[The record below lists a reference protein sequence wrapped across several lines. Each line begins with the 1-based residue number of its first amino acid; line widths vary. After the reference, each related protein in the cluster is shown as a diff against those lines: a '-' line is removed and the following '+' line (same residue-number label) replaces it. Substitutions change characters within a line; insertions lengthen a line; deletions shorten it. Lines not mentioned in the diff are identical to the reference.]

1 MKKSTAGPVVAAF
14 AAAAAEAPISKAE
27 EPRDA
32 GGLDRRDSERA
43 WTIQAEHVANKLDLP
58 GEETKQLVA
67 AYTEA
72 RESYAASVS
81 PQIEQLMAATAPEDG
96 AARLRVGWGAPVK
109 LGAQARESLEKSLK
123 GFLAPDIAE
132 KAILRLG
139 PLGAEWDRMV
149 HVIAE
154 MNLGENEPWAL
165 EAVNHYVVKRGAEA
179 AKFAENGAVLEMVR
193 EEGALQLALE
203 KNLEAILTGA
213 QMNAWLNGVVRGVD
227 DDDRSIDDPRVQHR
241 TYVFEEAGGI
251 EIPYALFVP
260 STYDK
265 SKPCPLLLTLHGLG
279 RTHDWLM
286 GYEGLLDYAERD
298 GYVVASPLGY
308 VRSGWYGSV
317 ENGRTGELSELDV
330 MNVFRIVRDEF
341 NIDSNRIYLWGH
353 SMGGAGTYRLAEKH
367 PDLWAGLGVAAAAP
381 LVSPDVLESF
391 AHIPIL
397 VLQGDED
404 GLVTISRKWVA
415 KMKAIGMEHIYIED
429 PGGDHSLFISQNP
442 DNLSTLF
449 SFFNIVRKREPRP
462 ASD

>member
-1 MKKSTAGPVVAAF
+1 MKKSTAGPVMAAF
-14 AAAAAEAPISKAE
+14 VAEIRLTPDVKAK
-27 EPRDA
+27 EPRGIGA
-32 GGLDRRDSERA
+32 LELQDSQRA
-43 WTIQAEHVANKLDLP
+43 WTIQAEHVANKLGLQD
-58 GEETKQLVA
+58 EETKQLVA
-67 AYTEA
+67 AYREA
-72 RESYAASVS
+72 RKNYAASVS

-123 GFLAPDIAE
+123 GFLAPDVAE
-132 KAILRLG
+132 RATLRLG
-139 PLGAEWDRMV
+139 ALGAEWDRMV

-165 EAVNHYVVKRGAEA
+165 EAVNHFVVKRNAEA
-179 AKFAENGAVLEMVR
+179 AKFAESGAVLEMVR

-203 KNLEAILTGA
+203 KNLEAILTDA
-213 QMNAWLNGVVRGVD
+213 QMNSWLNGVVRGVD

-241 TYVFEEAGGI
+241 TYVFEEAGGV

-260 STYDK
+260 STYEK
-265 SKPCPLLLTLHGLG
+265 RKPCPLLLALHGLG

-286 GYEGLLDYAERD
+286 GYEGLLDFAERD
-298 GYVVASPLGY
+298 GYIVATPLGY

-341 NIDSNRIYLWGH
+341 NIDPNRIYLWGH

-367 PDLWAGLGVAAAAP
+367 PDLWAGLVVAAAAP
-381 LVSPDVLESF
+381 LVSPDVLEAF
-391 AHIPIL
+391 GHIPIL

-404 GLVTISRKWVA
+404 GLVTISRNWVA
-415 KMKAIGMEHIYIED
+415 KMKEIGMEHLYIED

-442 DNLSTLF
+442 DNLSALF
-449 SFFNIVRKREPRP
+449 SFFNIVRKRGPES
-462 ASD
+462 AAN